1 MSCASEAAGQE
12 LDTGDH
18 EPGESTFDGGLE
30 ILGETAVSVEPGDGA
45 LDHPAALDEVEA
57 RGGLDAL
64 DDFDRPL
71 AELFEC
77 GLEFVAGVAGI
88 GEDMAQPGKGI
99 ADGGEE
105 ERGSITILEACFM
118 HDRADQQA
126 RCVGQDVALA
136 ALDLLA
142 GVIPSRAAG
151 FGGLDRL
158 AVDDPGGGT
167 RFAAHRFTRQ
177 HQQDMVDL
185 PPQAVVAPGIEVVL
199 HRGKGREILG
209 QHAPLAAALGD
220 VEDGVHHR
228 SQRRRA
234 PPPAPLVRR
243 WHQCRDHRPF
253 AIGGVA
259 CRAKPTPLILRSSD
273 FCPHLVPPSS
283 LANTTES
290 QDTEITHLNFGSASK
305 VPEVRLQLAKLAQF
319 ILSSN
324 ANIDDRRM
332 VFVIALYYALI
343 PELDTYT
350 L

>member
-1 MSCASEAAGQE
+1 MSWASETAGEE

-142 GVIPSRAAG
+142 GVIPCGPPASVVLTDWLSMTPAEGLASRPTASRASISRTW
-151 FGGLDRL
+151 L
-158 AVDDPGGGT
+158 
-167 RFAAHRFTRQ
+167 
-177 HQQDMVDL
+177 
-185 PPQAVVAPGIEVVL
+185 I
-199 HRGKGREILG
+199 
-209 QHAPLAAALGD
+209 
-220 VEDGVHHR
+220 
-228 SQRRRA
+228 
-234 PPPAPLVRR
+234 
-243 WHQCRDHRPF
+243 CRHRP
-253 AIGGVA
+253 
-259 CRAKPTPLILRSSD
+259 
-273 FCPHLVPPSS
+273 
-283 LANTTES
+283 
-290 QDTEITHLNFGSASK
+290 
-305 VPEVRLQLAKLAQF
+305 
-319 ILSSN
+319 LS
-324 ANIDDRRM
+324 RQG
-332 VFVIALYYALI
+332 
-343 PELDTYT
+343 
-350 L
+350 